1 MSILKSISF
10 TKIKDGLSKTRE
22 KLIGKINEAIT
33 GKAKIDLE
41 TLNEI
46 EEILLSSDI
55 GLDTVEIIVDK
66 VKTSL
71 KNENSRSEETV
82 KKVIKSELSKIL
94 EAANTK
100 IDQMSLSKF
109 KPYVIL
115 IIGVNGA
122 GKTTSIG
129 KLAYNFRSEGY
140 KVIIGSADTFRAA
153 ANDQLEIW
161 ARKAEVEIIQGK
173 TGADPSSIVYNAIKT
188 AIDQNY
194 DIVLLDTAG
203 RLHTKINLMQELKKM
218 HTTINKLL
226 PYAPN
231 DVFIV
236 LDATTGQNAIYQ
248 VNEFKKYS
256 TPTGLIINK
265 LDGTAKGGVIFQI
278 CRENKIPIRYIGV
291 GEEIDDLQVFNPNEF
306 VNALFE

>member
-55 GLDTVEIIVDK
+55 GLDTVEIIIDK

-161 ARKAEVEIIQGK
+161 ARKAGVEIIQGK

>member
-33 GKAKIDLE
+33 GKAKINLE

-100 IDQMSLSKF
+100 IDQTSLSKF

-140 KVIIGSADTFRAA
+140 RVIIGSADTFRAA

-161 ARKAEVEIIQGK
+161 ARKAGVEIIQGK
-173 TGADPSSIVYNAIKT
+173 TGADPSSIVYNTIKT

-291 GEEIDDLQVFNPNEF
+291 GEEIDDLQVFNPDEF

>member
-55 GLDTVEIIVDK
+55 GLDTVEIIIDK

-100 IDQMSLSKF
+100 IDQTSLSKF

-161 ARKAEVEIIQGK
+161 ARKAGVEIIQGK